1 MTVIRHTREELLK
14 AWDKLFIE
22 YPWLN
27 GWEMGGSVCN
37 DVFCCPGSPPDWSAL
52 DSAKFLLS
60 MLGKET
66 HVKKI
71 SPDLNSYEKYR
82 G

>member
-1 MTVIRHTREELLK
+1 MAVIRYTEEELLK
-14 AWDKLFIE
+14 AWDELFIE

-27 GWEMGGSVCN
+27 GWEWSGSVCN
-37 DVFCCPGSPPDWSAL
+37 DVFCCPTDPPNWMAL

-60 MLGKET
+60 MLGKDT
-66 HVKKI
+66 HVEKI
-71 SPDLNSYEKYR
+71 SMDLNSYEKYS